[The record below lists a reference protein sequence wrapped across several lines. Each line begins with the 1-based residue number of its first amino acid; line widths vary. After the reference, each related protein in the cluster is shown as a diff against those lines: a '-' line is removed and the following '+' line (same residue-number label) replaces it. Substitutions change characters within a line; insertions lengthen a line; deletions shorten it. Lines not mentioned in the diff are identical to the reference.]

1 MNCSACNGV
10 NVILDNDKG
19 EYYCCDCGSVIE
31 SEIIDH
37 QDLSFA
43 LDKFGRLKSHSVTSP
58 SMSYGG
64 LGTVISY
71 KLSKDSSIKES
82 VEEKVERNFAR
93 AIHSLYVVWGLWQ
106 LPSDLRQEC
115 SIRYREL
122 IRKGVTNGRNSYA
135 MSIAVSFVVSR
146 DVGIV
151 REWYAL
157 SSAVGVNHKKVS
169 KSIDAIM
176 VFYGKKSVDQK
187 LINCIELCIKTFNI
201 AEDIRKDIYNLAES
215 VLENKLERGKKR
227 EVVAGAIVY
236 RVISNLGIS
245 VNQED
250 VAKLLGVSE
259 RSLRRNLDVV
269 RAIKLE

>member
-19 EYYCCDCGSVIE
+19 EYCCCDCGSVIE

-146 DVGIV
+146 GVGIV

-157 SSAVGVNHKKVS
+157 SSAVGVNYKKVS
-169 KSIDAIM
+169 KSIDAIT
-176 VFYGKKSVDQK
+176 VFYGKKNVDQK